1 MLLRQQWRGGTETS
15 IPQDRLLKWFANAVA
30 EVRLRTM
37 AQNLKEMR
45 ATARFRAPRR
55 RWLAGSGDDQT
66 YTSLITL
73 PDSGWKEPRRPRTTK
88 NPDAALRT
96 LLRDKAVALV
106 REKGVA
112 RTRDFAALGIS
123 RFYLCKLCAEGFLS
137 RAGYGLYAAPKD
149 AA

>member
-1 MLLRQQWRGGTETS
+1 MTKPILDHNPT
-15 IPQDRLLKWFANAVA
+15 
-30 EVRLRTM
+30 
-37 AQNLKEMR
+37 
-45 ATARFRAPRR
+45 RR
-55 RWLAGSGDDQT
+55 RLERAERS
-66 YTSLITL
+66 
-73 PDSGWKEPRRPRTTK
+73 RTAK

-112 RTRDFAALGIS
+112 RTRDFAELGIT